1 MPQERTKHLFNT
13 ERIPTVEAHYHL
25 MTMMTMTI
33 MGGDGWDD
41 DDDDDHGWDDDDTS
55 DLPLSLAENLPCQE

>member
-33 MGGDGWDD
+33 MMIMTMTIMGGMMM
-41 DDDDDHGWDDDDTS
+41 TQVTY
-55 DLPLSLAENLPCQE
+55 P